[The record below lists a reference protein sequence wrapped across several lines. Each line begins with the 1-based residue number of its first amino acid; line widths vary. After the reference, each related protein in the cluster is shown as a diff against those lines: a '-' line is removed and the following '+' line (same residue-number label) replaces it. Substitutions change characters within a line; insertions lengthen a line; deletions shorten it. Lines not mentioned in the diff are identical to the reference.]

1 MARHL
6 DITKLYNLVRNFGYG
21 SYFFTLSPDDVHNP
35 LAIRLCVRTRAV
47 DMFPNDVVGND
58 FIETLR
64 RDDDN
69 KAWRMPN
76 INAAPPDREATL
88 KIDNASL
95 RRYLAKN
102 PVAAAYTFNRIL
114 VAFYTIVLGVEP
126 SHLRGKG
133 SKKSAFRAASRKGLF
148 AHILAA
154 MGCTEEQTRKA
165 LHHHLMAFSS
175 LPPQAILN

>member
-1 MARHL
+1 
-6 DITKLYNLVRNFGYG
+6 
-21 SYFFTLSPDDVHNP
+21 
-35 LAIRLCVRTRAV
+35 
-47 DMFPNDVVGND
+47 MFPNDVVGND
-58 FIETLR
+58 FIETFR

-175 LPPQAILN
+175 LPPQAILNLFPKFVDILREIIDSMFAGQVDHN